1 MKGQHAQ
8 GQSWKRIRVFEILLM
23 VLGGK
28 VEAAEQR
35 REALNRGVRAV
46 SVSGKFWQLGSPRL
60 VLDFAC
66 LCRQA
71 MYIVVYGYTR
81 EMLVVW
87 PGRGVMV
94 LWAVGSGDMRKVW
107 SYVYKVRE

>member
-1 MKGQHAQ
+1 
-8 GQSWKRIRVFEILLM
+8 
-23 VLGGK
+23 
-28 VEAAEQR
+28 
-35 REALNRGVRAV
+35 
-46 SVSGKFWQLGSPRL
+46 
-60 VLDFAC
+60 
-66 LCRQA
+66 
-71 MYIVVYGYTR
+71 MYIVVDGYTR